1 MASNVPVACSLSP
14 AELRVRGQEVAAL
27 FRHATQVRELADGFA
42 LAFPPESEQAHALLD
57 FALFE
62 RACCPFFSFDIR
74 FPSPH
79 DTVWLE
85 VRGETAEAKEMIR
98 ATVTAGAVNAT
109 FAGDAER

>member
-27 FRHATQVRELADGFA
+27 FSHATEVRELADGFA
-42 LAFPPESEQAHALLD
+42 LAFPPDSEQAHALLD

-79 DTVWLE
+79 DAVWLE
-85 VRGETAEAKEMIR
+85 VCGETAEVKDMIR
-98 ATVTAGAVNAT
+98 GSVTAGAVNAT
-109 FAGDAER
+109 FAGGADH